1 MLNNSTSQYMKSC
14 RSYKRKDEITINV
27 IIALLYQTLHFACL
41 ITESLTKNRLKLKCS
56 DISFVNDITSFERQL
71 FNTLH

>member
-27 IIALLYQTLHFACL
+27 IIVLFIPNIALCMPNYSKSHKEQ
-41 ITESLTKNRLKLKCS
+41 IETEM
-56 DISFVNDITSFERQL
+56 F
-71 FNTLH
+71 